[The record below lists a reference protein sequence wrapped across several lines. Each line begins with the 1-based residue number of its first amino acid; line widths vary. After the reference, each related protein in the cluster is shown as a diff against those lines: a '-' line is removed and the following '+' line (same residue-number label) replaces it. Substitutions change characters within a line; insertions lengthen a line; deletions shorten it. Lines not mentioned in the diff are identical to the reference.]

1 MTPLSVPEARAILI
15 ADEALDATF
24 EARQAAGH
32 ILDLA
37 EGEAWQKLVAS
48 ARERVDLHDGL
59 TWRISGGGSRE

>member
-1 MTPLSVPEARAILI
+1 MTPLSLPEARAILS

-37 EGEAWQKLVAS
+37 EADAWQKFVAS
-48 ARERVDLHDGL
+48 ARERVELYDGL
-59 TWRISGGGSRE
+59 ARKISGGGSHE